1 MGVGSEIINY
11 HYAASFPL
19 CLDITITYH
28 WHTIPTSIII
38 MIVRLQNTGG
48 LTTNDHYT
56 HLIKH
61 LNTRAMRASL
71 SEPYLELRPPS
82 VQ

>member
-61 LNTRAMRASL
+61 LNTSN
-71 SEPYLELRPPS
+71 EGES
-82 VQ
+82 V